1 MPFFLYVFDADAQPS
16 LFDEVAE
23 LEESVAIC
31 EELVAEEGYPRA
43 EVWSAAGDRLY
54 GVAREG
60 GALRTFGQLDDAEG
74 ADGAD
79 GADDGAAPRG
89 REAAP
94 AQPTADAAPKL
105 PLDRLF
111 GERPERPEQWFGL

>member
-31 EELVAEEGYPRA
+31 EELVAEDGYPRA
-43 EVWSAAGDRLY
+43 EVWSAGGDRLY
-54 GVAREG
+54 GAVREG
-60 GALRTFGQLDDAEG
+60 GSLRTFGQLDEVDP
-74 ADGAD
+74 
-79 GADDGAAPRG
+79 ADDAPSRERAVAPVERPAAVP
-89 REAAP
+89 P
-94 AQPTADAAPKL
+94 PQL
-105 PLDRLF
+105 PMDLVL